1 LDFLSILKL
10 SNEVI
15 DLVSEGWEL
24 DVFLHEKLLDH
35 LMNVILL
42 QVSSFDRIQWVS
54 KLMRDGGV
62 E

>member
-10 SNEVI
+10 GNEVI

-35 LMNVILL
+35 LMNVVLL